1 MGCIDC
7 KEGEGQR
14 KEAPVFGAAETESIQ
29 KTQCSC
35 ERGKV
40 SFHPSVFLA
49 VPYREK
55 LIL

>member
-1 MGCIDC
+1 MGCMDC